1 MVLDSSR
8 VLDLPALALPPL
20 RLTALGAL
28 EASTDSSVVATGAAS
43 TVAEMRKAQVR
54 MTRNAV
60 LLFFIQLC

>member
-1 MVLDSSR
+1 M
-8 VLDLPALALPPL
+8 PALALPPL

-54 MTRNAV
+54 MTRNTV
-60 LLFFIQLC
+60 LWFFIQLC